1 MKKTGLIWLWLSFAT
16 LVVDLLTKYIVVQ
29 RFEYG
34 ESINI
39 LPIFNLTYA
48 RNYGAAFSFLA
59 DHSGWQKYF
68 FLGLAVVIS
77 IALVVMLF
85 KNKADLKL
93 QNSAYALII
102 GGAIGNAIDRAY
114 HGYVVD
120 FLHFYWDIYH
130 YPVFNVADIAIVVG
144 AGLLILE
151 SILDSRNA
159 KKAKQK
165 E

>member
-159 KKAKQK
+159 KKTKQK

>member
-1 MKKTGLIWLWLSFAT
+1 MKTGLKFLWLS
-16 LVVDLLTKYIVVQ
+16 LIIIIIDLWSKYIVVKNLA
-29 RFEYG
+29 FG

-39 LPIFNLTYA
+39 LPIFNFTYA

-68 FLGLAVVIS
+68 FLGLAIVIS
-77 IALVVMLF
+77 AGLVFALF
-85 KNKADLKL
+85 KNQAVKKSE
-93 QNSAYALII
+93 NSAYALII

-114 HGYVVD
+114 NGYVVD

-130 YPVFNVADIAIVVG
+130 YPVFNVADIAICVG
-144 AGLLILE
+144 AGYLILE
-151 SILDSRNA
+151 AFVANRQKRNE
-159 KKAKQK
+159 K